1 MAAVIIYVFFCAC
14 GTLGMFTKDDPLL
27 AKIVFF
33 ILSPMYFPLALGNSI
48 RDIYKNTLK

>member
-1 MAAVIIYVFFCAC
+1 MAAVIIYVFFCAF
-14 GTLGMFTKDDPLL
+14 GTVGMFSKDDPLL

-33 ILSPMYFPLALGNSI
+33 IFSTIHFPMAIGAAI